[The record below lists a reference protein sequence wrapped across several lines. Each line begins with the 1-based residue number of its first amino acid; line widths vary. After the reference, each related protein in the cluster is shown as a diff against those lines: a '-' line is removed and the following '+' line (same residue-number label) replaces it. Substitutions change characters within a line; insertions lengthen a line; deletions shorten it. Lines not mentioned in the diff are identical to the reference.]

1 MTMNKNL
8 VSFTWSV
15 LRLSSLCGLALAL
28 TGMTPAKTAKA
39 CYQTYWLYGSY
50 CLCQTSSAPARL
62 RRVKTMLWCK
72 CQPRSEHLA
81 LRSESR

>member
-8 VSFTWSV
+8 VSFTWSL

-28 TGMTPAKTAKA
+28 TVMTPAKTAKA

-50 CLCQTSSAPARL
+50 CLCQTSSSGYTSCTPGGL
-62 RRVKTMLWCK
+62 RN
-72 CQPRSEHLA
+72 CQVSG
-81 LRSESR
+81 SCN